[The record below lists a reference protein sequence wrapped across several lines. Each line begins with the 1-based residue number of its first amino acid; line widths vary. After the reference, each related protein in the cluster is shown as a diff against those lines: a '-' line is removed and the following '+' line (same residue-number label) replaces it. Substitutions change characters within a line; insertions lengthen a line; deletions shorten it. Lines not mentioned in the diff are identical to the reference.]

1 VQARAPLAAAQSVA
15 IEAFVDWIR
24 CGVSCAASRSFIDP
38 SRTVLA
44 RIAGLPPDQAK
55 LTPPKE
61 NAAIW
66 KAQVL

>member
-1 VQARAPLAAAQSVA
+1 MRDPVEVTAPTDVEMAAAA
-15 IEAFVDWIR
+15 TAEATD
-24 CGVSCAASRSFIDP
+24 APRSQRQDP
-38 SRTVLA
+38 SRRVLA

-55 LTPPKE
+55 SHSGGE